1 MSRRASYRDV
11 KQQVLGRI
19 RTGEWSPGAL
29 IPKEQALADGFGC
42 SRLTVHR
49 ALRELA
55 DEGVVERRR
64 RAGTRVALQNS
75 STAQFEITR
84 IDREIEATGA
94 RYRYRRILQRQASA
108 SPGVADKLGL
118 ETRDE
123 RSRVVE
129 VECVH
134 FANDVPFQLE
144 HRWINLRAVP
154 EAAEASFAS
163 TPPNVWLLERAP
175 WSEVEHVI
183 SAANASAAEA
193 RQLDVAAGDAL
204 MVVERRSFIGD
215 EVVTFARMLHP
226 GSFYRL
232 RAGGQR

>member
-11 KQQVLGRI
+11 KQHVLARI
-19 RTGEWSPGAL
+19 RAGEWSPGAL
-29 IPKEQALADGFGC
+29 IPKEQALADSFGC

-64 RAGTRVALQNS
+64 RAGTRVALQTT
-75 STAQFEITR
+75 STAQVEITR

-94 RYRYRRILQRQASA
+94 RYRYRRLCQRQAPA
-108 SPGVADKLGL
+108 REAIADKLGL
-118 ETRDE
+118 ATNGE
-123 RSRVVE
+123 RAAVIE
-129 VECVH
+129 VECLH

-144 HRWINLRAVP
+144 HCWINLGAVP
-154 EAAEASFAS
+154 EAAGASFAS

-183 SAANASAAEA
+183 SAANASPTEA
-193 RQLDVAAGDAL
+193 QHLGVAAGDAL
-204 MVVERRSFIGD
+204 MVVERRSFMNGK
-215 EVVTFARMLHP
+215 VVTFARMLHP